1 MALMAVGANAQTLI
15 AEKDWTGG
23 FEGDYP
29 MWNQFAD
36 GQEGV
41 IFYSLSTIPDIPVYD
56 LDGNYSTTVREGY
69 TSANPVALAM
79 QN

>member
-1 MALMAVGANAQTLI
+1 MKKLFTLVAMALMAVGANAQTLI

-36 GQEGV
+36 C
-41 IFYSLSTIPDIPVYD
+41 
-56 LDGNYSTTVREGY
+56 
-69 TSANPVALAM
+69 
-79 QN
+79 